1 MTNVLEIITSVMRS
15 TNLEKYHKQMSFD
28 EMINTDFGFNGKEFF
43 TNLGI
48 YKKLLG
54 SVYLSIEKIKKQ
66 TNGN

>member
-1 MTNVLEIITSVMRS
+1 
-15 TNLEKYHKQMSFD
+15 MSFD
-28 EMINTDFGFNGKEFF
+28 EMINTEFGFNGREFF